1 MGMRK
6 GTAKGVVA
14 VVSGAVAQLSGRVP
28 EILLSGQFAEF
39 GQYLGFVVGASA
51 ALLVSDV
58 LTGDV
63 TPGRPLLG
71 AAKGLS
77 AGLGAAFPL
86 LFLADVGALVWLCGT
101 VVGGLIE
108 GVVGV
113 GGCYPYLVMVLG
125 TFAGVVIGD
134 VVLAPFSGR

>member
-6 GTAKGVVA
+6 GTVKGVVA
-14 VVSGAVAQLSGRVP
+14 VVSGVLAQASGRVP
-28 EILLSGQFAEF
+28 ELLLGGQFAEV
-39 GQYLGFVVGASA
+39 GQYLGFLVGASVG
-51 ALLVSDV
+51 LVVSDV

-63 TPGRPLLG
+63 TPGRPVLG

-108 GVVGV
+108 GVVGADL
-113 GGCYPYLVMVLG
+113 CYPYLVMVVG

-134 VVLAPFSGR
+134 AVLAPFSGR